1 MKTVAVFVLSVCVLS
16 SLAPAGAA
24 QIRLNELIA
33 DPASDWDGDGVLDT
47 KLDEWV
53 EVVNTGPDTV
63 DLSNYRLSDASGG
76 TDTYRFALSGALA
89 PGAAVAIY
97 GADAVAW
104 QASQGIATS
113 GLSLNN
119 GGDTVYLYDVSS
131 GTPVEVDVVTYA
143 GVVVIDDRAIGRIPS
158 GTGNWVVFDGLN
170 PYSGDVLPPTGCMPS
185 PGEAVSCPTPVEETS
200 WGRVKSLY
208 MQ

>member
-1 MKTVAVFVLSVCVLS
+1 MKTVAFLFVALCVLT

-63 DLSNYRLSDASGG
+63 DLSSLRLSDASGG
-76 TDTYRFALSGALA
+76 TDTYRFAFSGLLA
-89 PGAAVAIY
+89 PGEAVAVY
-97 GADAVAW
+97 GSDAVAW
-104 QASQGIATS
+104 QASQGITTS

-119 GGDTVYLYDVSS
+119 GGDTVFLYDVSS
-131 GTPVEVDVVTYA
+131 GTPVELDAVTYVSA
-143 GVVVIDDRAIGRIPS
+143 VVIDDRAIGRVPS
-158 GTGNWVVFDGLN
+158 GTGAWAVFDGLN
-170 PYSGDVLPPTGCMPS
+170 PYSGDVLPATGCMPS
-185 PGEAVSCPTPVEETS
+185 PGGAVSCPTPVEETT